1 MPSDESA
8 ALSRPLE
15 GVFILI
21 LEDYEDARTLFA
33 ALLAMSGA
41 SVTAVANV
49 PDAIS
54 ACDRTR
60 FDVIVS
66 DLNLPEQDGF
76 DFIEALR
83 LRPPEEGG
91 TTPAIAVTAQEEE
104 AYRERA
110 FAAGF
115 QEFLGKPVDASDL
128 VEVIVRLIGR

>member
-1 MPSDESA
+1 MASDESA

-15 GVFILI
+15 GIFVLI

-49 PDAIS
+49 ADALA

-76 DFIEALR
+76 DFIEILR
-83 LRPPEEGG
+83 SRPLEEGG

-104 AYRERA
+104 AYRDRA
-110 FAAGF
+110 LTAGF
-115 QEFLGKPVDASDL
+115 QEFLGKPVDAADL
-128 VEVIVRLIGR
+128 VDVIVRLITK